1 MDRFRQDVRLAFR
14 SLIRS
19 PLITTA
25 AILSLGLGIGANASI
40 FSAVDVFMFRP
51 LNFDEADNLLAVFS
65 TNAERGWTTAS
76 SSVPDYL
83 DWRAQSRTLDL
94 AAYGSAGLT
103 LTGLERP
110 ERLNALSVTPN
121 FMTVLRKS
129 PVLGRG
135 FLPEEEQ
142 AGSPRVAILGDGF
155 WQRRFGGDVAVI
167 GRTIDLDGQPTSIV
181 GVMPEGVGF
190 GPDPDLW
197 IPMQFTGSEPRNSRY
212 LAILGRIRDGQDLDA
227 ARADLTSIAV
237 RIAAEYPGLNQG
249 IGANSVRLQD
259 EWFDEGFRQGSL
271 IAGTAV
277 LFVLLIACANVANLL
292 LARAASRAREIALR
306 GALGAKRVRIVRQLL
321 TESMVLALAGGALGV
336 LLSIAGIRGLRGLF
350 PPAMPGVEAVSLDG
364 RVLLFTLV
372 ITLLSGIVFGLMP
385 AVRSARLDLRGLL
398 TDGGRG
404 TTVARGGRMRNALV
418 VAEISLSLVLLISAA
433 LLVQAFVKVR
443 TVDPG
448 FRTADVATMSVT
460 LPESK
465 YKTPEQVEAFQMQ
478 LLDRVSAVPGVQEAG
493 ATSILPMRGNSGRYY
508 AIPSEPSPEPGHEPV
523 VNVRYVLPGYFQ
535 AMGIRQVGGR
545 TVDRTDVANA
555 PPVVVINELM
565 AKHHWEGRNPIGERI
580 RFGDREYEIVGV
592 VGDTRDFGPDDEPGR
607 LAYLSAMQNSTRTLN
622 LVLHSTRPVDV
633 LASDIRQAVSS
644 IDAEQPVYS
653 VSTMDRIMTD
663 ELSGSMAMMKVLG
676 SLALI
681 AFILAAVGVY
691 GVMAYTVAQRTL
703 ELGIRMAL
711 GAQRGTVMGL
721 VLRRGGFMTGLGIVI
736 GLGISLAVTRML
748 SFFLFGVSPFSPLPY
763 TLVPLALGLTGLFAS
778 ALPALRATRIDPM
791 LALRT
796 E

>member
-1 MDRFRQDVRLAFR
+1 MDRFRQDVRLAIR

-51 LNFDEADNLLAVFS
+51 LNFDEADNLVVVFS
-65 TNAERGWTTAS
+65 TNPERGWTQAG

-94 AAYGSAGLT
+94 ASYTSVGVT
-103 LTGLERP
+103 LTGVDRP
-110 ERLNALSVTPN
+110 ERLQALSVTPN
-121 FMTVLRKS
+121 FMGVLRKT

-142 AGSPRVAILGDGF
+142 TGAPRVAILGDGF
-155 WQRRFGGDVAVI
+155 WQRRFGGDAGVI
-167 GRTIDLDGQPTSIV
+167 GRTIDLDGQPTQIV

-197 IPMQFTGSEPRNSRY
+197 VPMQFSGAESRNSRS
-212 LAILGRIRDGQDLDA
+212 LAILGRIRDGHDLDE
-227 ARADLTSIAV
+227 ARADLTSIAS
-237 RIAAEYPGLNQG
+237 RIAAEYPATNEG
-249 IGANSVRLQD
+249 IGVGAITLQD

-306 GALGAKRVRIVRQLL
+306 GALGAKRIRIVRQLL
-321 TESMVLALAGGALGV
+321 TESMVLAFVGGALGV
-336 LLSIAGIRGLRGLF
+336 LFSVAGIRGLRGLF
-350 PPAMPGVEAVSLDG
+350 PPTMPGVDAVSLDG
-364 RVLLFTLV
+364 RVLLFTLI
-372 ITLLSGIVFGLMP
+372 ITLLSGIIFGLMP
-385 AVRSARLDLRGLL
+385 AIRSARLDLRGLL

-404 TTVARGGRMRNALV
+404 TTVTRGGRMRNALV

-433 LLVQAFVKVR
+433 LLVQAFIKVR

-448 FRTADVATMSVT
+448 FRTADIATMRVT
-460 LPESK
+460 LPESR
-465 YKTPEQVEAFQMQ
+465 YETPEQVEAFQVQM
-478 LLDRVSAVPGVQEAG
+478 LDRVTAVTGVQEAG
-493 ATSILPMRGNSGRYY
+493 ATDLLPMRGNRGRYY
-508 AIPSEPSPEPGHEPV
+508 EIPSEPAPEPGHEPV
-523 VNVRYVLPGYFQ
+523 VSVRSVMPGYFET
-535 AMGIRQVGGR
+535 MGIPAIGGR
-545 TVDRTDVANA
+545 TINRGDVVNA

-580 RFGDREYEIVGV
+580 RFADTDYEIVGV

-607 LAYLSAMQNSTRTLN
+607 LVYFSAMQNGARTLS

-633 LASDIRQAVSS
+633 LANDIRQAVSS
-644 IDAEQPVYS
+644 IDAEEPVYA
-653 VSTMDRIMTD
+653 VSTMDQIMTD
-663 ELSGSMAMMKVLG
+663 ELAGSMAMMKVLA
-676 SLALI
+676 SLGLI
-681 AFILAAVGVY
+681 AFVLAAVGVY

-721 VLRRGGFMTGLGIVI
+721 VLRRGGLMTGLGIVI

-748 SFFLFGVSPFSPLPY
+748 SFFLFGVSPFSLLPY
-763 TLVPLALGLTGLFAS
+763 TTVPVALGLTGLLAS
-778 ALPALRATRIDPM
+778 AVPALRATKIDPM